1 MAKSKRQN
9 DTFAAPLRSLSKENI
24 IGEGQPQDLNFSNL
38 SAKIRA
44 QFQSFEEDRRNKSQ
58 KTHKLQKTQ
67 TARAGNLKPSKTT
80 QPKEFLPTST
90 LRGKKRGHDGQV
102 LPNPQNGEASSPER
116 EEDTKIGV
124 LQEEVFALGGTAED
138 ISLFNGV
145 QSESEFED
153 VGPQGVDRDS
163 AKGQT
168 GLQKGLKNI
177 LNEIT
182 LAQGAAN
189 GDGPPASDSEEEAS
203 REDLTSR
210 NKIPTPSSTVP
221 PPRDAVTIDMSRD
234 GQSNLA
240 FEARA
245 DWLNSPGPN
254 IDRSKAP
261 AFTLPRY
268 SLDQL
273 HDYAK
278 SLLNAENE
286 SYKKNQ
292 QSKSSQN
299 FYSTVIASGTLSDK
313 ISALTLAVQESPVHN
328 VNALETLVAL
338 AKKRSRA
345 QAVDVLRALKD
356 LFAQGSLLPS
366 DRKLHTFNS
375 HPEVLASFGKS
386 KSWKPGDSLPKP
398 VERCHLISW
407 AYESWL
413 KEVYFEV
420 LKTLE
425 VWCNDEIDFSKSR
438 ALSYVFELL
447 KEKPEQE
454 ANLLRMLVNKLGDP
468 VKKIASQT
476 SYLIMQLM
484 TAHPAMKETIVSVV
498 EAELLF
504 RPGQS
509 LHAKYYAT
517 ITLNQTMLS
526 KAEESLANKLLNV
539 YFGLFVVLL
548 KHAED
553 EKPEKVIISGVN
565 AQELNGRQR
574 KWKTAKK
581 SIESGHV
588 QEDELRD
595 KLTSA
600 TLTGINRA
608 YPYTGANQD
617 SLAKHLDALF
627 KITHSSNFNTSV
639 QAMLLIQNLSVLHQA
654 SDDRFYR
661 TLYESL
667 FDARLITS
675 SKQSLYLNL
684 LFRSLKA
691 DVNHKRVKAF
701 AKRITQVLTLHQPS
715 FVCGA
720 FFLLKELET
729 IFPSLSGLIDQ
740 AEEHEADEAFHDVVE
755 EEAPVADRVPLTNG
769 LSQADKGN
777 VYDGR
782 KRDPEHSHAESSY
795 LWELLPFLGHYHPS
809 VAVSADHLLRHAKL
823 PGKPDL
829 NLHTLIHF
837 LDRFVY
843 RNPKP
848 SSSNL
853 RGSSIMQPL
862 AAIESS
868 GLLLSGAP
876 SGQQRL
882 PVNTNNF
889 RTQKEGDVA
898 VEDVFFHKYF
908 NSLGKE
914 KPKVKAKS
922 RPGADD
928 GSVTDG
934 EESEIWKAMMHSAP
948 DLDGVDDSDDGL
960 EMEDLESDFGGN
972 LGEIS
977 SDLHEGDDYEDSEDL
992 EDDENI
998 GIGDGKDR
1006 LEEVSSDDL
1015 DGGLMVLD
1023 EDASDDAGLE
1033 LPTKRPSGSSEAV
1046 NRKKER
1052 RKRMKGLPTFA
1063 SVSDYAQMLDDDEG
1077 EDVG

>member
-1 MAKSKRQN
+1 MAKPKKQN
-9 DTFAAPLRSLSKENI
+9 GSVAAPSKGTGTENI
-24 IGEGQPQDLNFSNL
+24 IGESEQPQDLNFSNL

-44 QFQSFEEDRRNKSQ
+44 QFQSFEEDRKKKSQ
-58 KTHKLQKTQ
+58 KTHKPQKIQKTK
-67 TARAGNLKPSKTT
+67 AGDVEPSNSTQSKPSSAVSA
-80 QPKEFLPTST
+80 P
-90 LRGKKRGHDGQV
+90 RGQKRSHNGEV
-102 LPNPQNGEASSPER
+102 LPKPQRGGPRSPER
-116 EEDTKIGV
+116 ERHTDIDV

-145 QSESEFED
+145 QSESEVED
-153 VGPQGVDRDS
+153 GGGAQGVNGDS
-163 AKGQT
+163 AQKHN
-168 GLQKGLKNI
+168 GLQKGMTNI
-177 LNEIT
+177 LKEIA
-182 LAQGAAN
+182 LAQGAADSD
-189 GDGPPASDSEEEAS
+189 GDSASASEEEAS
-203 REDLTSR
+203 REDLTPR
-210 NKIPTPSSTVP
+210 NKLPAPSAAAP
-221 PPRDAVTIDMSRD
+221 PPRDAEKPVISRP
-234 GQSNLA
+234 GQSSLT

-245 DWLNSPGPN
+245 DWFKSPGP
-254 IDRSKAP
+254 DVDLTKAP

-273 HDYAK
+273 HDYAR
-278 SLLNAENE
+278 SLLDTENE
-286 SYKKNQ
+286 TYKKSQ

-328 VNALETLVAL
+328 VKALETLVAL

-356 LFAQGSLLPS
+356 LLAQGSLLPS
-366 DRKLHTFNS
+366 DRKLHPFNS

-386 KSWKPGDSLPKP
+386 KSWKPGDALPQAVKP
-398 VERCHLISW
+398 QHLISW
-407 AYESWL
+407 AFESWL

-425 VWCNDEIDFSKSR
+425 VWCNDEIEFSKSK
-438 ALSYVFELL
+438 AVSYVFELL

-484 TAHPAMKETIVSVV
+484 TAHPAMKETIVSAV

-509 LHAKYYAT
+509 LHAKYYA
-517 ITLNQTMLS
+517 IVTLNQTTLS
-526 KAEESLANKLLNV
+526 KPEEALASKLLDV
-539 YFGLFVVLL
+539 YFGLFVGLL
-548 KHAED
+548 KVSEE
-553 EKPEKVIISGVN
+553 EKPETVILSGAN
-565 AQELNGRQR
+565 AQELNGGHRRR
-574 KWKTAKK
+574 KTTKK
-581 SIESGHV
+581 SIERGHG

-600 TLTGINRA
+600 ILTGINRA
-608 YPYTGANQD
+608 YPYTSASQE
-617 SLAKHLDALF
+617 SLSKHLDALF
-627 KITHSSNFNTSV
+627 KITHSSNFNTSI
-639 QAMLLIQNLSVLHQA
+639 QAMLLIQQLSALHQA
-654 SDDRFYR
+654 SHDRFYR

-667 FDARLITS
+667 LDARLITS

-729 IFPSLSGLIDQ
+729 TFPSLSGLIDQ
-740 AEEHEADEAFHDVVE
+740 AEEHEADEETFRDVIEVDTLL
-755 EEAPVADRVPLTNG
+755 ADPVPRATGP
-769 LSQADKGN
+769 SQADTVY

-782 KRDPEHSHAESSY
+782 KRDPEHSHADYSC
-795 LWELLPFLGHYHPS
+795 LWELLPFLAHYHPS

-823 PGKPDL
+823 PGRPDL

-848 SSSNL
+848 SSSDL
-853 RGSSIMQPL
+853 RGSSLMQPL
-862 AAIESS
+862 AASESS
-868 GLLLSGAP
+868 GLLSSGTP
-876 SGQQRL
+876 SGQQRML
-882 PVNTNNF
+882 VNTNNF

-898 VEDVFFHKYF
+898 AEDVFFHKYF

-914 KPKVKAKS
+914 KLKVKAKAH
-922 RPGADD
+922 PGTDE
-928 GSVTDG
+928 GSVADG
-934 EESEIWKAMMHSAP
+934 EESQIWKAMMESAP
-948 DLDGVDDSDDGL
+948 DLEGVDDSDDNI
-960 EMEDLESDFGGN
+960 EMEDLESDFERS
-972 LGEIS
+972 LDEMS
-977 SDLHEGDDYEDSEDL
+977 SDLDEEDQDEDL
-992 EDDENI
+992 EDDEDVDDSTE
-998 GIGDGKDR
+998 GLGGA
-1006 LEEVSSDDL
+1006 SSDGL
-1015 DGGLMVLD
+1015 DSGLMDID
-1023 EDASDDAGLE
+1023 EDASDDAGLV
-1033 LPTKRPSGSSEAV
+1033 LPAKRPSGSSKST
-1046 NRKKER
+1046 NPNKER

-1063 SVSDYAQMLDDDEG
+1063 SASDYAKMLEDEDG
-1077 EDVG
+1077 EDLG